1 MPCQYLQDFCWTE
14 SWLNTQLASNRR
26 FYVIAF
32 TSDAFDG
39 QPIQPVQAT
48 WNSFYEIIQMKSPAC
63 FARIDRHRDAIEAMM
78 WHLPAHTELDFDQVI
93 GNSIPEEQKRKINS
107 FEASAVPEGEVTPI
121 MCR

>member
-1 MPCQYLQDFCWTE
+1 L
-14 SWLNTQLASNRR
+14 
-26 FYVIAF
+26 
-32 TSDAFDG
+32 
-39 QPIQPVQAT
+39 
-48 WNSFYEIIQMKSPAC
+48 NSFYEIIQMKSPAC
-63 FARIDRHRDAIEAMM
+63 FARIDRHRDTIEAMM